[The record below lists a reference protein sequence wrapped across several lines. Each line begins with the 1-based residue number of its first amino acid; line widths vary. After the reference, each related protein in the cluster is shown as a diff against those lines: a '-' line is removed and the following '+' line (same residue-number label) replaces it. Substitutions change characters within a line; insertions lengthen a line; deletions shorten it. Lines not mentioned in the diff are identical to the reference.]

1 MLSRL
6 VKNQLRVFVVI
17 SVAALS
23 VLAIFYVQIPAQ
35 LGIGR
40 YNVDVELKA
49 ASGLYPKANV
59 TYRGFEVGTVRSVE
73 LKPGGHVIAHL
84 EIDNDA
90 EIPADAVAQVR
101 SASVIGEQYVNF
113 LPPEHTSTSARL
125 KDVGVIPMA
134 QTSLPTTTDELL
146 TSVDDFLKSVPQNDL
161 KTVVNELGTAFD
173 GTGKDMGRVIDA
185 GGELSQAATDN
196 LKPTTELISSL
207 APVLSTQQ
215 KVAPDIRRYA
225 KSLDTVTTQAR
236 RSDKDL
242 RAVLASGSP
251 ALRAFAH
258 FADTVGPQLTPLL
271 QDLQE
276 FSAVLATYV
285 PGIEHIITVL
295 PAAVQM
301 YGSGLA
307 ETAGSD
313 HVMDKVYF
321 KMSFPT
327 ACTKGFPDKDK
338 IRSPYDLSP
347 APLPQDSYCKVAPEN
362 SLVVRGAR
370 NNPCPNNPARRG
382 PTAASC
388 GLIFDATAATRDKV
402 VRGDNLE
409 AIVAPQMARLL
420 APNGSFFL
428 LDPEAE
434 ASPTTWTDLMMAM
447 VQP

>member
-6 VKNQLRVFVVI
+6 VKNQLRVFIVI

-23 VLAIFYVQIPAQ
+23 ALAVFYVQIPAQ
-35 LGIGR
+35 LGLGR

-59 TYRGFEVGTVRSVE
+59 TYRGLEVGTVRSVE
-73 LKPGGHVIAHL
+73 LKPGGRVVAHL
-84 EIDNDA
+84 EIDNGTD
-90 EIPADAVAQVR
+90 IPADAVAQVR
-101 SASVIGEQYVNF
+101 SGSVIGEQYVNF
-113 LPPEHTSTSARL
+113 LPPEHASTSARL
-125 KDVGVIPMA
+125 EDGGVIPMA

-146 TSVDDFLKSVPQNDL
+146 TSVDDFLKSIPQSDL
-161 KTVVNELGTAFD
+161 RRVVNELGMAFD
-173 GTGKDMGRVIDA
+173 GTGEDLGNVIDA

-196 LKPTTELISSL
+196 LKPTTDLINSL
-207 APVLSTQQ
+207 DPVLATQQ
-215 KVAPDIRRYA
+215 DVAPSIRRYA
-225 KSLDTVTTQAR
+225 NSLDEVTGQLQ

-242 RAVLASGSP
+242 RAVLTTGSP
-251 ALRAFAH
+251 AMRAFAD
-258 FADTVGPQLTPLL
+258 FASTVGPELVPVLEDTQK
-271 QDLQE
+271 
-276 FSAVLATYV
+276 FGAVLSAYV
-285 PGIEHIITVL
+285 PGIEHILAVL

-307 ETAGSD
+307 ITAGTD
-313 HVMDKVYF
+313 QVEDMLYF

-338 IRSPYDLSP
+338 IRSPHDLSP
-347 APLPQDSYCKVAPEN
+347 APLPKNSYCKVAPE
-362 SLVVRGAR
+362 SPLVVRGAR

-388 GLIFDATAATRDKV
+388 GLIFDVTAARRDKV
-402 VRGDNLE
+402 VRGDNPKAL
-409 AIVAPQMARLL
+409 VAPQMAKLL

-428 LDPEAE
+428 LDAKAD
-434 ASPTTWTDLMMAM
+434 ASPTTWRDLMLWT

>member
-6 VKNQLRVFVVI
+6 VKNQLRVFIVI
-17 SVAALS
+17 SAAALS

-40 YNVDVELKA
+40 YKVDVELKA

-73 LKPGGHVIAHL
+73 LKPGGRVVAHL
-84 EIDNDA
+84 EIDNGAD
-90 EIPADAVAQVR
+90 IPADAVAQVR

-113 LPPEHTSTSARL
+113 LPPEHTSTGARL
-125 KDVGVIPMA
+125 KDGAVVPMA

-146 TSVDDFLKSVPQNDL
+146 TSVDDFLKSIPQNDL
-161 KTVVNELGTAFD
+161 RTVVNELGTAFD
-173 GTGKDMGRVIDA
+173 GTGGDLGNVIDA

-196 LKPTTELISSL
+196 LKPTTVLIRSL
-207 APVLSTQQ
+207 APVLRTQQ
-215 KVAPDIRRYA
+215 TVAPDIRRYA
-225 KSLDTVTTQAR
+225 KSLDTVTAQLQ

-251 ALRAFAH
+251 TLRAFSQ
-258 FADTVGPQLTPLL
+258 FTDTVGPQLIPMLH
-271 QDLQE
+271 DVQE
-276 FSAVLATYV
+276 FSAVLSVYV

-347 APLPQDSYCKVAPEN
+347 APLPQDSYCKVAPE
-362 SLVVRGAR
+362 SPLVVRGAR
-370 NNPCPNNPARRG
+370 NNPCPNNSARRG

-388 GLIFDATAATRDKV
+388 GLIFDATAVRRDQV
-402 VRGDNLE
+402 VRGDNPKAL
-409 AIVAPQMARLL
+409 VAPQIAKLL

-434 ASPTTWTDLMMAM
+434 ASPTTWTDLMMAT